1 MPLERAGV
9 VVAGAGEFEAKLP
22 VGEVCGEGGRRSL
35 PRGFAPGGRRRR
47 RPGAGDSACPERY
60 HQTRGAGVPFGAGRL
75 VDYAEVAAEEGEA
88 QGIEQRDGEEAE
100 GLAGPG
106 HGAAHPAGALRTEGL
121 GAVPGELSFDA
132 AVFVGMDLIARGA
145 GDDGALGAGD
155 DGPWG

>member
-1 MPLERAGV
+1 MADAG
-9 VVAGAGEFEAKLP
+9 
-22 VGEVCGEGGRRSL
+22 
-35 PRGFAPGGRRRR
+35 
-47 RPGAGDSACPERY
+47 
-60 HQTRGAGVPFGAGRL
+60 
-75 VDYAEVAAEEGEA
+75 
-88 QGIEQRDGEEAE
+88 DGEEAE

>member
-1 MPLERAGV
+1 M
-9 VVAGAGEFEAKLP
+9 
-22 VGEVCGEGGRRSL
+22 
-35 PRGFAPGGRRRR
+35 
-47 RPGAGDSACPERY
+47 
-60 HQTRGAGVPFGAGRL
+60 
-75 VDYAEVAAEEGEA
+75 DYAEVAAEEGEA

-106 HGAAHPAGALRTEGL
+106 HGAAHPAGALRTEGV